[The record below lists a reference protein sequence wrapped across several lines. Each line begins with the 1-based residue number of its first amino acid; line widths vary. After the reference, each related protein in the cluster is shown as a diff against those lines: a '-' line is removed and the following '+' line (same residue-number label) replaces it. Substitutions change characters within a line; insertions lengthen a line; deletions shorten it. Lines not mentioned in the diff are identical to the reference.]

1 MKYKTKRAWYAS
13 PEHYKSEKSWGE
25 YKASQRLK
33 RRRRTYRQPQGY
45 GLFSASDIGFAAP
58 KGQSIGSF
66 DFGGAFGGTG
76 KTLTPKQQF
85 LSERKQLNQR
95 LENQR
100 YSAKL
105 QDIRAAKS
113 RLDAA
118 ERQQMVE
125 NVKQGVSKVKQIVK
139 RKWF

>member
-1 MKYKTKRAWYAS
+1 MKKKYRFVKVKVPIRSTS
-13 PEHYKSEKSWGE
+13 
-25 YKASQRLK
+25 
-33 RRRRTYRQPQGY
+33 RRRKNRSASYGGGY

-58 KGQSIGSF
+58 KGQSTGSF

-76 KTLTPKQQF
+76 NTLTPKQQF

-100 YSAKL
+100 YSTKL

-118 ERQQMVE
+118 ERRQMVE